1 MGKPSRE
8 KGKRGERE
16 VAKILRDH
24 GYNDARR
31 GVQFHGGPESPD
43 VTGLPGVHIEVKR
56 TEICK
61 AYDFLAQ
68 SIFDAGE
75 DIPIVVHRQNGRPWI
90 VIMSLEDF
98 LDVYKGFDENNKKVE
113 KKKKGSRNDDVRT
126 EGDVL

>member
-1 MGKPSRE
+1 MGKPSRD

-24 GYNDARR
+24 GYNARR
-31 GVQFHGGPESPD
+31 GVQYHGGPESPD
-43 VTGLPGVHIEVKR
+43 VIGLPGIHIEVKR
-56 TEICK
+56 SEICK

-68 SIFDAGE
+68 SMLDAGD

-90 VIMSLEDF
+90 VIMPFDGF
-98 LDVYKGFDENNKKVE
+98 LDVYKGLDMEKEKVE
-113 KKKKGSRNDDVRT
+113 NKKKGSRNDDVRA